1 MKKEI
6 WWAIVYVNYTK
17 KTKQV
22 VGFSQALIFYTKKD
36 ALRTFKTIGYSK
48 KDERDKRQNCGWEVQ
63 KIYIILSNLI

>member
-17 KTKQV
+17 KSKQV

-36 ALRTFKTIGYSK
+36 AMATFKKYGYNK
-48 KDERDKRQNCGWEVQ
+48 KDTREGRQNCGWEVQ
-63 KIYIILSNLI
+63 KIAIMLNNLI